1 MSEQSDKE
9 LLDRIAELLGA
20 GLKTTTEPVPE
31 DNFQFDIIVRELAQI
46 PADDIEQKLVVS
58 GYLNHPVED
67 MRCLEC
73 MYYLN
78 HRKWCNLPEINLP
91 AEPDWWCRLWR
102 I

>member
-1 MSEQSDKE
+1 VSEAADTE
-9 LLDRIAELLGA
+9 LLQRISKMLSD
-20 GLKTTTEPVPE
+20 GLKTKTEPVPE
-31 DNFQFDIIVRELAQI
+31 DNRQFDLIAAELSDVDAS
-46 PADDIEQKLVVS
+46 DVVQKLVIS
-58 GYLNHPVED
+58 GYVNHAVDE

-73 MYYLN
+73 MYYLK

>member
-1 MSEQSDKE
+1 MSEQSDSE
-9 LLDRIAELLGA
+9 LLKRIAKMLDA
-20 GLKTTTEPVPE
+20 GLKTTTEPAPE
-31 DNFQFDIIVRELAQI
+31 DNFQFDVIIKELANI
-46 PADDIEQKLVVS
+46 PSDDVEQKLIVS
-58 GYLNHPVED
+58 GYTNRPKEE

>member
-1 MSEQSDKE
+1 LSKAADEE
-9 LLDRIAELLGA
+9 LLQRISKMLAD
-20 GLKTTTEPVPE
+20 GLKTQIEPVPE
-31 DNFQFDIIVRELAQI
+31 DNNQFDAIVAELQEIDAS
-46 PADDIEQKLVVS
+46 DIERKLVVS
-58 GYLNHPVED
+58 GYLNHPVDD

-91 AEPDWWCRLWR
+91 AEENWWCRLWR

>member
-1 MSEQSDKE
+1 MSEASDKE
-9 LLDRIAELLGA
+9 LLERIDKLLKG
-20 GLKTTTEPVPE
+20 GLKTITEPIPE
-31 DNFQFDIIVRELAQI
+31 DNRQFEAIVSQLADI
-46 PADDIEQKLVVS
+46 PASNLEEKLVVS
-58 GYLNHPVED
+58 GYLDHPVEE

>member
-1 MSEQSDKE
+1 LSKAADEE
-9 LLDRIAELLGA
+9 LLQHISKMLAD
-20 GLKTTTEPVPE
+20 GLKTKIEPVPE
-31 DNFQFDIIVRELAQI
+31 DNNQFDAIVAELREIDAS
-46 PADDIEQKLVVS
+46 DIEGKLVVS
-58 GYLNHPVED
+58 GYLNHPIDD

-91 AEPDWWCRLWR
+91 AEENWWCRLWR